1 MSDVRPDGNDATA
14 SRSANPL
21 APRVRVPHA
30 RTLTRARINVLF
42 DEIWA
47 HKLTLVVGAAGCGK
61 TTALAQFVA
70 RSTDPVAWYRADV
83 SDASTPRFL
92 ECLATALAPCL
103 PGFPRNWDDPVEMAL
118 AVEDYAPPRAALLI
132 DDLHTLR
139 GTQAEAAFTDLVVH
153 LPPTFS
159 VAVATR
165 SQPDVDVSRLLLDG
179 DVFHITSDDL
189 RFRTWE
195 TEALFRELYG
205 LRIPP
210 EELARLTRRVRGWPA
225 GLRLYQLA
233 ARGKTPIEQRR
244 LVDVLSTRTWP
255 MRDYLTRNILDTLRP
270 ELREFLISTSVL
282 GVVTPQLSDEL
293 LERSDSDALLREL
306 ESLDLLTTP
315 LDDTG
320 YAYHYHEVL
329 RSHLEAR
336 LLDRDDRA
344 GRRHLI
350 RAGELLESHGWTAE
364 ALRCFGR
371 AEAWESVARIVGAGA
386 PSVGASWAWLDT
398 LPASLI
404 ASDPWLL
411 LCRARA
417 QVSAGKLA
425 DGFESYRELE
435 RVVDAPDLV
444 DACRRERTTLATWL
458 ESRAVHAEDWH
469 SRLRSATQRDP
480 ARAFD
485 TCASTEP
492 GAALGIGVASLL
504 AGDLTQATR
513 QLAAAA
519 SDPDAGPAL
528 LASAQLAYAIALVL
542 GEGIG
547 QAHQIDLAEEAAER
561 VEVAWLA
568 RLARAAL
575 ALSNRA
581 GVLDGDEPVWA
592 MCDSDGDEW
601 GGALAQLFN
610 AWHAVKSDNPIF
622 ETTIADVVERFQRLN
637 APVLVAWAQSLLAI
651 GLARAGRTEASKC
664 ATVAERRA
672 RALQIAGPR
681 ALALCALD
689 LVEGSD
695 RGAALLRNC
704 GLDPT
709 GFVRNAEPVAIVEA
723 SPVLSTETAHR
734 VQLFGSFQLFSGHDV
749 IDLRALRPRVRALVR
764 LLALNSGKLVHREA
778 VLDALWPNAGFDS
791 GRSNLHTA
799 VSAARQI
806 LEPFAFTIE
815 RESDSYRL
823 VTPPGTTWDIAEFQ
837 TALQSANRARST
849 GDSAQ
854 AYEDF
859 VRALSLYTDD
869 LLTEEGPSEWI
880 VAHRDRLR
888 HEAVNAAI
896 AAAEIALA
904 TDRHSDV
911 VAACERAVILD
922 PCADRAW
929 RLMTSAFERSGS
941 RASAQRARQAYL
953 DVQQKLGIAARD
965 VDEADRDDR
974 RATSRSDVLTT
985 GATT

>member
-1 MSDVRPDGNDATA
+1 MSDVRPDGNDATV
-14 SRSANPL
+14 SRAANPL
-21 APRVRVPHA
+21 APRMRVPHA
-30 RTLTRARINVLF
+30 RTLPRARLNVLF

-47 HKLTLVVGAAGCGK
+47 HRLTLVVAAAGCGK

-83 SDASTPRFL
+83 SDSSTSRFL

-103 PGFPRNWDDPVEMAL
+103 PGFPKRWDDPVEMAL
-118 AVEDYAPPRAALLI
+118 AVEDYAPPRAALLV

-139 GTQAEAAFTDLVVH
+139 GTPAEAAFTELLVH
-153 LPPTFS
+153 LPPAFS

-179 DVFHITSDDL
+179 DVLHITSDDL

-244 LVDVLSTRTWP
+244 LVDVLSTRIWP

-320 YAYHYHEVL
+320 CAYHYHEVL

-344 GRRHLI
+344 GRKHLV
-350 RAGELLESHGWTAE
+350 RAGELLESHGWIAE

-398 LPASLI
+398 LPPALV

-417 QVSAGKLA
+417 KVSAGKLA

-444 DACRRERTTLATWL
+444 DACRRERTILATWL
-458 ESRAVHAEDWH
+458 ESRAVHADDWH
-469 SRLRSATQRDP
+469 GRLRLATQRDP
-480 ARAFD
+480 ARAFENC
-485 TCASTEP
+485 TLTEP
-492 GAALGIGVASLL
+492 GAALGAGIASLL
-504 AGDLTQATR
+504 AGELAQATR
-513 QLAAAA
+513 QLASAA
-519 SDPDAGPAL
+519 SDTESGPAM
-528 LASAQLAYAIALVL
+528 LAGAQLAYAIALVL
-542 GEGIG
+542 GAGSGE
-547 QAHQIDLAEEAAER
+547 AHQIDLAEEAAER

-575 ALSNRA
+575 ALTDRA

-601 GGALAQLFN
+601 GAALARFLT
-610 AWHAVKSDNPIF
+610 AWRAVKTGDPTY

-637 APVLVAWAQSLLAI
+637 APVLVAWAQSLLAV
-651 GLARAGRTEASKC
+651 GLARSGRNEATKC

-672 RALQIAGPR
+672 RTLQIAGAR
-681 ALALCALD
+681 ALAICALD
-689 LVEGSD
+689 LVEGSE
-695 RGAALLRNC
+695 RGVGLLRNC
-704 GLDPT
+704 ALDPS
-709 GFVRNAEPVAIVEA
+709 GFIRDGEPSIIAA
-723 SPVLSTETAHR
+723 SAPVPAAATYR
-734 VQLFGSFQLFSGHDV
+734 VQLFGSFQLFASDEV
-749 IDLRALRPRVRALVR
+749 IDLKALRPRVRSLVR
-764 LLALNSGKLVHREA
+764 FLALNSGKLVHREA
-778 VLDALWPNAGFDS
+778 VLEALWPNAGFDS

-799 VSAARQI
+799 VSAARQV
-806 LEPFAFTIE
+806 LEPFAFTLE

-823 VTPPGTTWDIAEFQ
+823 VTPPGTTWDTAEFQ
-837 TALQSANRARST
+837 TMLQSAQRARSA
-849 GDSAQ
+849 GDSTRAYDDFAQ
-854 AYEDF
+854 AL
-859 VRALSLYTDD
+859 ALYTDD

-904 TDRHSDV
+904 TDRHADA

-929 RLMTSAFERSGS
+929 ELMTSAFERSGS

-953 DVQQKLGIAARD
+953 DVQQKLGITARD
-965 VDEADRDDR
+965 IDEADRGTVR
-974 RATSRSDVLTT
+974 RPGTRADALAT
-985 GATT
+985 

>member
-1 MSDVRPDGNDATA
+1 MSDVPPDGNDATV
-14 SRSANPL
+14 SRTANPL

-30 RTLTRARINVLF
+30 RTLPRARINVLF

-47 HKLTLVVGAAGCGK
+47 HKLTLVVAAAGCGK

-70 RSTDPVAWYRADV
+70 RSADPVAWYRADV
-83 SDASTPRFL
+83 SDAATPRFL

-103 PGFPRNWDDPVEMAL
+103 PGFPKNWDDPVEMAL
-118 AVEDYAPPRAALLI
+118 AVEEYVPSRAALLV

-139 GTQAEAAFTDLVVH
+139 GTPAEAAFSELVVH
-153 LPPTFS
+153 LPPSVS

-165 SQPDVDVSRLLLDG
+165 SHPDVDVSRLVLDG

-344 GRRHLI
+344 GRRHLV

-398 LPASLI
+398 LPAALV

-417 QVSAGKLA
+417 KVSAGKLA
-425 DGFESYRELE
+425 DGFDSYRELE

-444 DACRRERTTLATWL
+444 DACRRERTILATWL
-458 ESRAVHAEDWH
+458 EPRAVHGDDWH
-469 SRLRSATQRDP
+469 GRLRAATQRDP

-485 TCASTEP
+485 NGALTDP
-492 GAALGIGVASLL
+492 GDGLGAGIASLL
-504 AGDLTQATR
+504 AGDFVQATR

-528 LASAQLAYAIALVL
+528 LAGAQLAYAIALVL
-542 GEGIG
+542 GEGS
-547 QAHQIDLAEEAAER
+547 AEAYQIDLAEEAAER

-575 ALSNRA
+575 ALTDRA
-581 GVLDGDEPVWA
+581 GVLDGDEAVWA

-601 GGALAQLFN
+601 GGALAQFFN
-610 AWHAVKSDNPIF
+610 AWRAVKCGDPLF
-622 ETTIADVVERFQRLN
+622 EMIITDLIERFQRLN
-637 APVLVAWAQSLLAI
+637 APVLVAWSQSLLAI
-651 GLARAGRTEASKC
+651 GLARAGRSEATKC

-672 RALQIAGPR
+672 RALQVAGAR
-681 ALALCALD
+681 ALAICAID

-695 RGAALLRNC
+695 RGGALLRNC
-704 GLDPT
+704 GLDPSR
-709 GFVRNAEPVAIVEA
+709 FVRDSERAVVSAA
-723 SPVLSTETAHR
+723 SPAPSAEHAHR
-734 VQLFGSFQLFSGHDV
+734 VQLFGSFQLFTGDDG
-749 IDLRALRPRVRALVR
+749 IDLKSLRPRVRSLVR
-764 LLALNSGKLVHREA
+764 FLALNSGKLVHREA

-799 VSAARQI
+799 VSAARQV
-806 LEPFAFTIE
+806 LEPFSFTIE

-837 TALQSANRARST
+837 AVLQSAQRARAG
-849 GDSAQ
+849 GDGAR
-854 AYEDF
+854 AYDDF
-859 VRALSLYTDD
+859 VQALSLYTDD

-888 HEAVNAAI
+888 NDAVNAAI

-904 TDRHSDV
+904 TDRHADV
-911 VAACERAVILD
+911 IVTCERAVVLD

-929 RLMTSAFERSGS
+929 RLLTSAFERSGS
-941 RASAQRARQAYL
+941 HASAQRARQAYL
-953 DVQQKLGIAARD
+953 DVQQKLGISARD
-965 VDEADRDDR
+965 LDEADR
-974 RATSRSDVLTT
+974 RAGALTT
-985 GATT
+985 